1 MFLLKNFA
9 GAIFQKSID
18 SFQLWGVGGGGG
30 VLQFITFTR
39 EMTTF
44 KS

>member
-30 VLQFITFTR
+30 GVAIYNVY
-39 EMTTF
+39 
-44 KS
+44 S